1 MCKTTEIGLEGKT
14 FGLLFFPSPE
24 FRNLDV
30 SKYSLM
36 ATFGIVGSG
45 IGGIA
50 LAIRMAVLGQ
60 KVSVFEAN
68 PYPGGKLCQIEV
80 NGFRFDAGPSLFT
93 LPQLVDELFSLAGK
107 NPRTHFNYQKLP
119 VICHY
124 FWEDGTRLD
133 TFADP
138 QKTANEFAEKLGEN
152 PEHIRTYLQG
162 LQTKYQIISELFLE
176 NSLHDYRTWTGKKA
190 LQGYMNLGKLGLF
203 STMHEANTQSF
214 QHPKTVQLFD
224 RYATYNG
231 SDPYQTPATL
241 GIIPH
246 LEYNIGAFFPEGG
259 MISITNSLVGL
270 AKEVGVEFHFNEKVI
285 EIITENKQATGIKT
299 KQASYA
305 SDFVASNM
313 DIRPTYQHLL
323 PQEKAPK
330 KLLNQPKSSSGI
342 IFYWGMN
349 TKFDE
354 LGVHNIFFSDHY
366 EAEFK
371 AIFKDK
377 SLSDDPTA
385 YLHISSKI
393 NSNDAQEGG
402 ENWFILVNA
411 PANEGQDW
419 EALVK
424 QTREN
429 VIRKISKCLG
439 KDIAQYIIAE
449 DHLDPRSIE
458 SRTSSSG
465 GALYGNASNNKF
477 AAFLRHPNYRSAIK
491 NLYWVGGSVHPGG
504 GIPLCLSSAKIAAK
518 HFQENT

>member
-1 MCKTTEIGLEGKT
+1 
-14 FGLLFFPSPE
+14 
-24 FRNLDV
+24 
-30 SKYSLM
+30 M
-36 ATFGIVGSG
+36 ASFGIVGSG

-60 KVSVFEAN
+60 KVNVFEAN
-68 PYPGGKLCQIEV
+68 TYPGGKLCQIDV
-80 NGFRFDAGPSLFT
+80 QGYRFDAGPSLFT
-93 LPQLVDELFSLAGK
+93 LPALVDELFTLAGK
-107 NPRTHFNYQKLP
+107 NPREYFNYQKLP

-138 QKTANEFAEKLGEN
+138 QKTATEFHEKLGEN
-152 PEHIRTYLQG
+152 PEQIHRYLQG

-190 LQGYMNLGKLGLF
+190 LNGYLNLGKLGLF
-203 STMHEANTQSF
+203 ASMHAANSKTF
-214 QHPKTVQLFD
+214 KHPKTVQLFD

-246 LEYNIGAFFPEGG
+246 LEYNIGAYFPKGG
-259 MISITNSLVGL
+259 MISITHSLVEL
-270 AKEVGVEFHFNEKVI
+270 AKDLGVEFHFNEKVV
-285 EIITENKQATGIKT
+285 EIITHDNQATGLKT
-299 KQASYA
+299 EKATY
-305 SDFVASNM
+305 DFDYVASNM
-313 DIRPTYQHLL
+313 DIRPTYQKLL
-323 PQEKAPK
+323 PTQKAPK

-342 IFYWGMN
+342 IFYWGIN
-349 TKFDE
+349 RSFE
-354 LGVHNIFFSDHY
+354 EVGVHNIFFSDHY
-366 EAEFK
+366 KEEFK
-371 AIFKDK
+371 AIFEDK
-377 SLSDDPTA
+377 TLSNDPTA
-385 YLHISSKI
+385 YLHISSKV
-393 NSNDAQEGG
+393 NAADAPAGG

-419 EALVK
+419 ESLVQ

-439 KDIAQYIIAE
+439 KDIRPYIIAE
-449 DHLDPRSIE
+449 DILDPQSIE
-458 SRTSSSG
+458 ARTSSSG